1 MIRSVH
7 LALVCF
13 IIGLVVR
20 LPGVGLKLTVYTD
33 GGSRGNP
40 GPSAYGVVVVSD
52 EGKVLKQR
60 SQYLGERTNN
70 EAEYYGLIAGLKMAK
85 ELGADEV
92 EVVMDSELV
101 AFQID
106 GRYRVKAAHLL
117 RLYEEAKF
125 LLGRFRSAKVLQKGR
140 DNPMTTRADEL
151 VNEELDIMAF
161 ARKLRK

>member
-1 MIRSVH
+1 
-7 LALVCF
+7 
-13 IIGLVVR
+13 
-20 LPGVGLKLTVYTD
+20 
-33 GGSRGNP
+33 
-40 GPSAYGVVVVSD
+40 
-52 EGKVLKQR
+52 
-60 SQYLGERTNN
+60 
-70 EAEYYGLIAGLKMAK
+70 
-85 ELGADEV
+85 
-92 EVVMDSELV
+92 VVMDSELV